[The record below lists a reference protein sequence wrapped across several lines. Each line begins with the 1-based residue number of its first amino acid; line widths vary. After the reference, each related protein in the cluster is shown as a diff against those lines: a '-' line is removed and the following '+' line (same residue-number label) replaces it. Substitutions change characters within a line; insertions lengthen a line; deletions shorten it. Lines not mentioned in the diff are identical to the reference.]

1 MQAHALHESSFQ
13 LSPSCL
19 GQNSTFNKRSN
30 DDRGGG
36 ERRKGRRIGGNT
48 RPVGF
53 AGVGARRSNLLDLGA
68 LGAATTRQSDL
79 MLGRAVVHRASL
91 SNARDGGVG
100 AAAPRALV
108 QVELHP
114 GVVDAG
120 AEHARA
126 LWRRQVP
133 SAACVRR
140 EKTRHLERDEREQ
153 NAQFFVLSFV
163 QRLPLQRGQHSPES
177 WTIFE
182 PGQCNTGQ
190 ACFAQVSR
198 PAALHLQV
206 TQGSSVVVTDLSAVT
221 SCPFT

>member
-1 MQAHALHESSFQ
+1 MGIAHRTLPCMQAHALHESSFQ

-19 GQNSTFNKRSN
+19 GQNSTFNKRTF
-30 DDRGGG
+30 
-36 ERRKGRRIGGNT
+36 ERRPDGSEGDT
-48 RPVGF
+48 RPVSF
-53 AGVGARRSNLLDLGA
+53 AGVRARRSNLLDLGT
-68 LGAATTRQSDL
+68 LGTATTRQGDL

-91 SNARDGGVG
+91 ADARDGGIG
-100 AAAPRALV
+100 AAATRALV

-120 AEHARA
+120 SQHARA
-126 LWRRQVP
+126 LRRRQVP
-133 SAACVRR
+133 TAACRR
-140 EKTRHLERDEREQ
+140 ENDNVENNVHRILL
-153 NAQFFVLSFV
+153 AIV
-163 QRLPLQRGQHSPES
+163 PLQRGQHSPES